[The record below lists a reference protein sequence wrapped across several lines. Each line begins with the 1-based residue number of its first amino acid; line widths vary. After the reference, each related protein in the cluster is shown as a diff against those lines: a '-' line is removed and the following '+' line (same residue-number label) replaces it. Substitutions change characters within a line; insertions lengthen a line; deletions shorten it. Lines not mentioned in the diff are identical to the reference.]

1 MKLKISRLRLEMT
14 GVYLTRDDRRL
25 SCRLFKADALPLKG
39 TPYSPSP
46 YPSPHWG
53 EGHLAVGN
61 SAACFIL
68 LIVYLSGR
76 CIVKADALPLICEDR
91 CVARRK
97 KNAPSSPPMP
107 L

>member
-1 MKLKISRLRLEMT
+1 MT
-14 GVYLTRDDRRL
+14 GVYFTRDDRCL

-61 SAACFIL
+61 SAASFIL
-68 LIVYLSGR
+68 FIAYLSGR
-76 CIVKADALPLICEDR
+76 CCAVCEDR

-97 KNAPSSPPMP
+97 KNTPSSNSIYSGIRGEDGAFR